1 MSIFNTQYEIR
12 YTRYEKG
19 AVLLFTLM
27 VMITLTSV
35 VGAYLGFVQSSTRS
49 TGAQI
54 EDSQAIY
61 LADAGINQAIW
72 YLMNTAPDG
81 STDCSWRT
89 TAYPA
94 VPGPDPNDPQ
104 QKSLGNGTFTIWV
117 QDSGSDIQVY
127 ARGTVGGL
135 SRVITQTLALTSSA
149 LERAIHA
156 DGAHLKL
163 ADSSGTIEGNVSC
176 FISVQPDPLPADLTI
191 TGNVTDQDDGQDKVN
206 PAITFSVYYD
216 LANDLGQASTSNLT
230 FSSGNTY
237 TGIWY
242 TTKKVTI
249 ESNVTINGSIIAE
262 GTIGF
267 KDSGNN
273 NSENVVINPTAYDP
287 SQNYPALVSGG
298 GITGTVKSGVGLK
311 DSTITGLIL
320 ADNNITFD
328 SLSNTTF
335 TGTIL
340 AGNNISMENGS
351 SISVNYNADIF
362 SPMPPGFTFSGGDYT
377 VMPQGD
383 WNEI

>member
-1 MSIFNTQYEIR
+1 MMLIK
-12 YTRYEKG
+12 TRHKLTIDRGRKG

-27 VMITLTSV
+27 VMITLILV
-35 VGAYLGFVQSSTRS
+35 VGAYLGFVQYSTIS

-54 EDSQAIY
+54 SDSQAIY
-61 LADAGINQAIW
+61 LADAGLDMAIW
-72 YLMNTAPDG
+72 YLRNTAPDG

-94 VPGPDPNDPQ
+94 APGSDPNDPQ

-127 ARGTVGGL
+127 ARGTVGES
-135 SRVITQTLALTSSA
+135 SRVITQTLVLTSSA

-163 ADSSGTIEGNVSC
+163 ANSSGTIAGNVSC
-176 FISVQPDPLPADLTI
+176 FVSVLPDPLPASLTI
-191 TGNVTDQDDGQDKVN
+191 TGTITDQDDGQVKVN
-206 PAITFSVYYD
+206 PAIIFSTYYD
-216 LANDLGQASTSNLT
+216 LADALGQASTSNLT

-249 ESNVTINGSIIAE
+249 ESNVTINGSVVAE
-262 GTIGF
+262 GNIELE
-267 KDSGNN
+267 DSGNRN
-273 NSENVVINPTAYDP
+273 AENVIINPKAYAP
-287 SQNYPALVSGG
+287 IQNYPALVSGG
-298 GITGTVKSGVGLK
+298 NITGTVKSGVGLK
-311 DSTITGLIL
+311 DSTISGLIL

-328 SLSNTTF
+328 SLSGTTF
-335 TGTIL
+335 NGTIL
-340 AGNNISMENGS
+340 AGNNISMENAS
-351 SISVNYNADIF
+351 SFTINYDADMF
-362 SPMPPGFTFSGGDYT
+362 SPMPLGFTFSGRDYT
-377 VMPQGD
+377 VIPQGT